1 MTLLPLAAVSALAL
15 ASHASRRGGSAGRLI
30 DEGHVGGHWGSQ
42 GAGALLT
49 TGRRIL
55 LMLRSDLVDYE
66 PHTWGV
72 PGGAVPV
79 DSETGR
85 PDDLVRSA
93 ARELREEAG
102 LNVGSEALR
111 DAITGQTV
119 FRSGSFRFTT
129 FIARVSERS
138 ASKPLRLNWESEDA
152 GWFTP
157 EELLDLELHPGVRFT
172 LDEAWD
178 TIFDPD
184 APGAD
189 LRGRI

>member
-1 MTLLPLAAVSALAL
+1 MPLLPLVAVGTLAL
-15 ASHASRRGGSAGRLI
+15 ASHASRRSGSAGFLV

-42 GAGALLT
+42 GAGVLLS
-49 TGRRIL
+49 TGRQIL
-55 LMLRSDLVDYE
+55 LMYRSDLVDYE

-79 DSETGR
+79 DSDTGE
-85 PDDLVRSA
+85 PDDLIAAA
-93 ARELREEAG
+93 AREVREEAG
-102 LNVGSEALR
+102 IGFGRERLARHLAGR
-111 DAITGQTV
+111 TV

-129 FIARVSERS
+129 FIARLPESVTREHI
-138 ASKPLRLNWESEDA
+138 RLNWESEDA

-172 LDEAWD
+172 LNEAWD
-178 TIFDPD
+178 TVFAPD
-184 APGAD
+184 APGAG